1 MAKKKKVSGWKDMGG
16 MIAEAMETVR
26 RESLPS
32 REPRP
37 TREELRKKSRDAIAE
52 GMERENASAAAAAA
66 AATAVPN
73 GLTREQRAAEYAA
86 ERERRKKVARSK
98 IGPSG
103 TRRVGAGDQA
113 TPGRGRGTRGRS

>member
-1 MAKKKKVSGWKDMGG
+1 MAKKKKVSGWRDIGG
-16 MIAEAMETVR
+16 MISEAMEAVR
-26 RESLPS
+26 RESLPTREDLRQSS
-32 REPRP
+32 RE
-37 TREELRKKSRDAIAE
+37 AIQE
-52 GMERENASAAAAAA
+52 GMDRKNAADAAAAA

-73 GLTREQRAAEYAA
+73 GLNREQRAAQYAA